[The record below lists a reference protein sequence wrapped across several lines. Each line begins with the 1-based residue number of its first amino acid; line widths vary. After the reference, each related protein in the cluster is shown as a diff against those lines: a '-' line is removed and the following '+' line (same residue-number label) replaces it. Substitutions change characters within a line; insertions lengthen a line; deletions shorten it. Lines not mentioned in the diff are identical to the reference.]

1 MKKVLSI
8 LLMLLCVSLGA
19 NAARCKGLTQKGT
32 HCKNKAKY
40 EGYCKIHYDKT
51 HLTREMIHGKKRC
64 QAATRK
70 GTQCKNNVLDGS
82 DFCHVH
88 KDKHVIFD
96 GSNKPV
102 ENPNKPDVAE
112 NSFEQCQGI
121 TKKGTRC
128 KLKVVDGSKF
138 CNIHKNR

>member
-32 HCKNKAKY
+32 
-40 EGYCKIHYDKT
+40 
-51 HLTREMIHGKKRC
+51 
-64 QAATRK
+64 
-70 GTQCKNNVLDGS
+70 QCKNNILDGS